1 LDRLFIQNRPPHR
14 RRASLGLKWVKRGNW
29 RGGEKTSQE
38 LGLWEELI
46 LGAGRPFDHLC
57 GDAASDGAEGD
68 VVSNKTEGLVTHHTA
83 FADTII
89 FKRP

>member
-1 LDRLFIQNRPPHR
+1 VKISQD
-14 RRASLGLKWVKRGNW
+14 LGVVEG
-29 RGGEKTSQE
+29 
-38 LGLWEELI
+38 LI

-57 GDAASDGAEGD
+57 GDADSDGAEGD

-89 FKRP
+89 FKKP